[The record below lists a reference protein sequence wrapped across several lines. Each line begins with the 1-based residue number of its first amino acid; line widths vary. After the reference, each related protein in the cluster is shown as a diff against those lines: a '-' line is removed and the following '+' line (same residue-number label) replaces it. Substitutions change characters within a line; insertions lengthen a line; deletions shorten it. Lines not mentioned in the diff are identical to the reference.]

1 MFLKLCFILTYWI
14 ENVNNYFMLVKIVLG
29 GSILIKEI
37 VNLILA
43 LCSFQFEFNWKLI

>member
-29 GSILIKEI
+29 GLNFDKRDSELDIGTL
-37 VNLILA
+37 
-43 LCSFQFEFNWKLI
+43 